1 MLKLA
6 STAFACAGAWVA
18 TTTSLWAG
26 EIIVTPPPAAV
37 DSDNGN
43 EGLLLLVLLG
53 AVVFAVAKGKAK
65 PVEEGA
71 PEIVDAEDGAGTGK
85 Y

>member
-1 MLKLA
+1 MKALT
-6 STAFACAGAWVA
+6 TAVGSAAAWVVSYA
-18 TTTSLWAG
+18 VAYSGSAA
-26 EIIVTPPPAAV
+26 PPPPAV

-43 EGLLLLVLLG
+43 EGLLLLVLVG
-53 AVVFAVAKGKAK
+53 AVIFAVAKGKAK

>member
-6 STAFACAGAWVA
+6 STAFAWAGAWAA
-18 TTTSLWAG
+18 TTVTVWAG
-26 EIIVTPPPAAV
+26 AAPVTPPPAA
-37 DSDNGN
+37 DSDNRN
-43 EGLLLLVLLG
+43 EGILLLVLLG

>member
-1 MLKLA
+1 MLKSI
-6 STAFACAGAWVA
+6 STAFVWAGAWAA
-18 TTTSLWAG
+18 TTATVRAG
-26 EIIVTPPPAAV
+26 SSPPPSV
-37 DSDNGN
+37 DSDGGN

-65 PVEEGA
+65 PVEEGG

>member
-1 MLKLA
+1 MKTVT
-6 STAFACAGAWVA
+6 TALTSAAAWV
-18 TTTSLWAG
+18 TSYVTAHAG
-26 EIIVTPPPAAV
+26 VIAPPPAV
-37 DSDNGN
+37 DNDNGN
-43 EGLLLLVLLG
+43 EGLLLLVLVG
-53 AVVFAVAKGKAK
+53 AVIFALAKGKAK

>member
-1 MLKLA
+1 MLKSI
-6 STAFACAGAWVA
+6 STAFAWAGAWAA
-18 TTTSLWAG
+18 TTATVWAG
-26 EIIVTPPPAAV
+26 VITPPPPAA

-43 EGLLLLVLLG
+43 EGILLLVLLG

>member
-1 MLKLA
+1 MLKSI
-6 STAFACAGAWVA
+6 STAFAWAGAWAA
-18 TTTSLWAG
+18 TTATVWAG
-26 EIIVTPPPAAV
+26 DVITPPPPAA

-43 EGLLLLVLLG
+43 EGILLLVLLG

>member
-6 STAFACAGAWVA
+6 STAFACAGAWVV

-43 EGLLLLVLLG
+43 DGLLLLVLLG

-65 PVEEGA
+65 PVEEGG

>member
-1 MLKLA
+1 MKALT
-6 STAFACAGAWVA
+6 TACGSAAAWVA
-18 TTTSLWAG
+18 SFAVVHAG
-26 EIIVTPPPAAV
+26 NASPPPTV
-37 DSDNGN
+37 EQDSGG
-43 EGLLLLVLLG
+43 EGLLLLVLVG
-53 AVVFAVAKGKAK
+53 AVIFAVAKGKGK